1 MNSDYRTLIIDDS
14 AQYRMIISKFL
25 KNLGFENI
33 ETAEDGRLG
42 VDKARSL
49 KPHLVYLDGV
59 MPTMDGITALQEI
72 KKENPGTIVIISS
85 SLSEKAKVLR
95 FKEAGA
101 DFYLLKPYDREKFEE
116 VTNKALAILENQTRN
131 VS

>member
-49 KPHLVYLDGV
+49 KPHLVYLDGI

>member
-1 MNSDYRTLIIDDS
+1 MNSDYTALIIDDS
-14 AQYRMIISKFL
+14 VQYRTIITKLL
-25 KNLGFENI
+25 KNLGFEKI

-49 KPHLVYLDGV
+49 KPHLIYLDGI

-72 KKENPGTIVIISS
+72 KKANPETVVIISS

-101 DFYLLKPYDREKFEE
+101 DFYLLKPYEREKFEE
-116 VTNKALAILENQTRN
+116 VTNKALAIIENRSRN
-131 VS
+131 AL

>member
-72 KKENPGTIVIISS
+72 KKAHPETIVIISS

-116 VTNKALAILENQTRN
+116 VTKKALAILENRSRN
-131 VS
+131 AS

>member
-1 MNSDYRTLIIDDS
+1 MNSDYKTLIIDDS

>member
-33 ETAEDGRLG
+33 QTAEDGRLG

>member
-1 MNSDYRTLIIDDS
+1 MNSDYKTLVIDDS

>member
-1 MNSDYRTLIIDDS
+1 MNSDYSVLVIDDS
-14 AQYRMIISKFL
+14 AQYRTIIAKLL
-25 KNLGFENI
+25 KNLGFEKI
-33 ETAEDGRLG
+33 ETAEDGQAG
-42 VDKARSL
+42 VDKAQSL
-49 KPHLVYLDGV
+49 KPHLVFLDGI

-72 KKENPGTIVIISS
+72 KKTHPETVVIVSS

-116 VTNKALAILENQTRN
+116 VTNKALAILENRPRN

>member
-131 VS
+131 V